1 MKDTVHGN
9 CELSSKRPT
18 EVWKVIVFSTP
29 ACRRGQREQD
39 SEIPI
44 TIQQVSNLETKCLRS
59 DCSSLTNPRP
69 VSCTSLIRDHTR
81 LFSEVLENG
90 TRISSIPKADNS
102 RENSNFRPISI
113 LLLMSEVYQKL
124 VLRQMATYLSNNA
137 ILESNISAY
146 RTGHSTTTAMF
157 AASQL

>member
-1 MKDTVHGN
+1 MH
-9 CELSSKRPT
+9 
-18 EVWKVIVFSTP
+18 
-29 ACRRGQREQD
+29 
-39 SEIPI
+39 
-44 TIQQVSNLETKCLRS
+44 
-59 DCSSLTNPRP
+59 
-69 VSCTSLIRDHTR
+69 HTR

-102 RENSNFRPISI
+102 RENSDFRPISI
-113 LLLMSEVYQKL
+113 LLLMSEVYEKL

-157 AASQL
+157 AAIRDDIISAMNKEEIMIAVTANFSKAFDTATYEAVFKNTIPIRVLQACLEMVCQLPHRVDTIL